1 MVMTLEV
8 STKMSLFMG
17 ICAEPLKRLCGW
29 WIFGH
34 ITSLEW
40 KVRFYTE
47 YFVFLLTCSSF
58 RKWVGEGRESTLE
71 LPRHFRMI
79 FVKLLAPWWNL
90 LIYPKQSIPAC
101 TYFIKNM
108 SSAGFPKIGWKKMHW
123 FQISSYLSSKSKEN
137 SYKILEFCLLEIGSL
152 FP

>member
-1 MVMTLEV
+1 MTLEV
-8 STKMSLFMG
+8 STKMSLFTG
-17 ICAEPLKRLCGW
+17 ICAEPLKRLFGW

-101 TYFIKNM
+101 THFIKN
-108 SSAGFPKIGWKKMHW
+108 I
-123 FQISSYLSSKSKEN
+123 
-137 SYKILEFCLLEIGSL
+137 CLLLVSPKLDGKKCIGFRLVLIWVASRKRIHTRS
-152 FP
+152 